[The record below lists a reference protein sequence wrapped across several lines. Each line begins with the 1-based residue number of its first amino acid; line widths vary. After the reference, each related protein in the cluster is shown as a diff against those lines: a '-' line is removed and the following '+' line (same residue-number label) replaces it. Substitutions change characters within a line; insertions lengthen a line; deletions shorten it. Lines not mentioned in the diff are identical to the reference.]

1 MKAVFAVLAGLL
13 VACGGATTFSER
25 PGGAGKPATSGAGE
39 PPLVVAASAA
49 PALPPDDP
57 TLGGQYLVILASK
70 IDPAEVQP
78 ALDAVRSL
86 GAPGAKARTLLSS
99 RFKSLMP
106 CYTVAIADAFADKKQ
121 ALTLS
126 KQLSAA
132 KVDNY
137 VKNAGDYVGPS
148 AAVDAFCAGF
158 ASGQSASPN
167 AAIVASAGGRGWIA
181 MGGATPSP
189 LGDPVR
195 LDDSYGAWSQSV
207 PRDSYDESGP
217 SSWLLVDPRT
227 GATQS
232 CKRKSVAAL
241 TLGTPHFG
249 ALQGDEKP
257 TAPVCG
263 EPALYSELDCAVSE
277 GLHVAVPEGGRAPVV
292 YKRGEGSLSALEA
305 AAKADLER
313 VPGWHDFKPI
323 DPSDEV
329 RRAVTVTR
337 FEGPAGVILVVEGSI
352 EDGEGVCG
360 GDEVAWRAVYAAQG
374 DGLGRRLGPY
384 IEEHFSRL
392 EALIDVEADGAPEL
406 LTTAF
411 PDETTLWRV
420 DGSELSRS
428 SIAYCDC
435 AC

>member
-1 MKAVFAVLAGLL
+1 MRSALALAGLL
-13 VACGGATTFSER
+13 VACGGSTTPTDKAGMTDKAAERAT
-25 PGGAGKPATSGAGE
+25 E
-39 PPLVVAASAA
+39 PPLVVAAATA
-49 PALPPDDP
+49 TTLPPDDP

-70 IDPAEVQP
+70 TDAAEVQP
-78 ALDAVRSL
+78 ALDAVHAL
-86 GAPGAKARTLLSS
+86 GAPGARARTLLSS
-99 RFKSLMP
+99 RFKNLMP
-106 CYTVAIADAFADKKQ
+106 CYTVAIADASADKKQ
-121 ALTLS
+121 AFALS

-158 ASGQSASPN
+158 VAGVATSSN

-181 MGGATPSP
+181 MGGAVPSP

-217 SSWLLVDPRT
+217 STWLVVDPKS
-227 GATQS
+227 GVSQS

-249 ALQGDEKP
+249 MLQGDEKP

-263 EPALYSELDCAVSE
+263 EPALYAELDCSVAE
-277 GLHVAVPEGGRAPVV
+277 GLHVAVPEGGRSPVV
-292 YKRGEGSLSALEA
+292 YKRTEGSIKELEA

-313 VPGWHDFKPI
+313 VPGWHDFKPV

-329 RRAVTVTR
+329 KRSVSVSR
-337 FEGPAGVILVVEGSI
+337 FDGPSGAIFVVEGSI
-352 EDGEGVCG
+352 EDGDGVCG

-374 DGLGRRLGPY
+374 EGLGRRLGPY

-392 EALIDVEADGAPEL
+392 EGLIDVEADGSPEQ
-406 LTTAF
+406 LTTSF
-411 PDETTLWRV
+411 PDETTLWRI
-420 DGSELSRS
+420 DGEELSHS